1 MRITTTALLAAGL
14 LGLTSSLFAAGQI
27 PDRGMTQDAVR
38 KQFGNPTRQ
47 VAPVGTPP
55 ISRWVYDDFTVY
67 FEGRFAIHA
76 VQHTKTL
83 TTPAPAA
90 QAETAAP
97 AAETVNE
104 LPAIEEINASEASV
118 EGQAEAQAETA
129 PAPAENTFRFDPATG
144 RIIEIGAD
152 GKPVKSPAAQTAPEP
167 APAAQPAPAEQPEEQ
182 QQSESKV
189 APAAVAPAAVAP
201 AASGSATSLRFDPA
215 TGRMIEVDANGNP
228 VSAPAEAQPVA
239 EAKPPASQPEPAAPS
254 AEPAAPAA
262 EAPAAEA
269 PAPAPAEAGRFRFD
283 PATGRIVM
291 DEPAAAAEPEAQA
304 EPAPEAAPKTEA
316 PAEAAE
322 PAAQPEP
329 QPAAQSEPEPAKQ
342 QKVEQNDAQKEGG
355 FSLQW

>member
-83 TTPAPAA
+83 TTPAPTA

-97 AAETVNE
+97 AAEIVNE
-104 LPAIEEINASEASV
+104 LPAIEEINASEASA

-167 APAAQPAPAEQPEEQ
+167 APAARPAPAEQPEEQ

-228 VSAPAEAQPVA
+228 VSAPAEAQPAA
-239 EAKPPASQPEPAAPS
+239 EAQPPASQPEPAAPS
-254 AEPAAPAA
+254 AEPAEPAAPAA

-291 DEPAAAAEPEAQA
+291 DEPATAAEPEAQ
-304 EPAPEAAPKTEA
+304 
-316 PAEAAE
+316 AE

-329 QPAAQSEPEPAKQ
+329 QPAAQSEPEPAKP
-342 QKVEQNDAQKEGG
+342 QKVEQNDEQKEGG

>member
-118 EGQAEAQAETA
+118 EGQAEAQAEAQAETA

-189 APAAVAPAAVAP
+189 APAAVAPAA
-201 AASGSATSLRFDPA
+201 SGSATSLRFDPA

-228 VSAPAEAQPVA
+228 VSAPAEAQPAA
-239 EAKPPASQPEPAAPS
+239 EAQPPASQPEPTAPS
-254 AEPAAPAA
+254 VEPAEPAAEPSAPAT
-262 EAPAAEA
+262 EAPAAETPA
-269 PAPAPAEAGRFRFD
+269 TPPAEAPAPAEAGRFRFD

-291 DEPAAAAEPEAQA
+291 DEPAAAAEPEAQ
-304 EPAPEAAPKTEA
+304 
-316 PAEAAE
+316 AE